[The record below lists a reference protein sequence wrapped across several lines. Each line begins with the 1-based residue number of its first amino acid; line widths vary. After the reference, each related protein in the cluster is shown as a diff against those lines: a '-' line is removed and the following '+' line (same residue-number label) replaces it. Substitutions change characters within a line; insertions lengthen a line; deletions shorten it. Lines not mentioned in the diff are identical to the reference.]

1 MLTACRDE
9 RNPERSA
16 VKCGT
21 MRIQNCG
28 MLPAEMV
35 QPVNISAWLGELD
48 LERYVGVFE
57 ANDIDMDVLRELTEA
72 DLVALGVQ
80 SVGHRRKLA
89 VAIAAL
95 RVAAMSAAA
104 GSRAERRR
112 ITVMF
117 CDLVGFTALSNAL
130 DPEDLRAVV
139 NQYHAVVLDQVRHH
153 DGLIAKF
160 MGDGVLIYF
169 GYPHAHED
177 DPERAVRAGLGI
189 LAGLK
194 AMQLQ
199 SGPLQA
205 RIGLATGRVVVGDM
219 IGEGAAQEQS
229 VVGETPNLAARLQG
243 IAAPNQMVI
252 AASTRRVL
260 GDEFRLLDLG
270 EQDVKG
276 IPRPVPAWAVLDLVE
291 PANRFEVTRRS
302 QMATMAGR
310 LSERDTLTKLRDR
323 AWGGE
328 GQVVVLSG
336 EPGIGKSRLAAWFC
350 DDCAAQPHRRIGYQ
364 CSPAHQDSP
373 LFPFI
378 KRIRQAAGLTPD
390 MDPATQWQNFEAMIA
405 GFTAEPSRFV
415 APLAA
420 MIELP
425 GQTLGVSPAQ
435 QRADTFAACLDV
447 VVAMARQRPL
457 LILFED
463 MHWADATSLE
473 LLDLIAA
480 RIRSLPVMLVAT
492 TRPETRLWWQGLTN
506 ATTLVLDRLES
517 DSMLAIVANA
527 ATDAC
532 LSAEALQQIVA
543 KAEGNPLFAE
553 EITRTVVDTGLPA
566 DPHTPGLGVPDTLHD
581 LLMARLDSMG
591 AAKEIAQIGAT
602 IGREFTAPLLQQVC
616 HHDEAE
622 LGAALLRL
630 QNAALVYR
638 RGEGVGA
645 TYVFKHALLQDAA
658 YDSLLKSRR
667 TELHQTIAEI
677 LGAQRPDQAGAEP
690 ELVAQHYAR
699 AGLLAEA
706 VGWWGHGIERAL
718 RRSAYPEALG
728 HFRNVL
734 PLIETLGETNID
746 LALLLKLQVSYG
758 QALIAVRGFAAP
770 ETSAAFV
777 RANQLA
783 MRIEDPL
790 ERYSIF
796 YGLWSGHYV
805 RGDMPAMAEA
815 AQAFL
820 DDATSKP
827 DLPYVGVAHRAYGVT
842 RWYLGDYLTG
852 QWHLERAFSLYDP
865 ERDRPLAFKFAQDAG
880 LSAMNYLGYALWP
893 LGEVDRACDTMLKA
907 SELGMAV
914 GHGGSIAYVHYYKSL
929 FECIRLEPE
938 QAAPSLEALETIT
951 QAHGLA
957 FWNRAGLGLS
967 GWVQCRRGH
976 HEEGMG
982 MIRRALAAH
991 AEERLGSMIPT
1002 VQYAQA
1008 DVARSPA
1015 EVETALEAVEDCL
1028 RRNGTDGYWLGAEML
1043 RMRGELLLRRDK
1055 RDVEAAAQAFRQ
1067 ALAVSRSQR
1076 TRSFTLRAALS
1087 LARLEGRG
1095 ALSEL
1100 RSSLEGFAETPAFRE
1115 VALAKALLET
1125 LE

>member
-1 MLTACRDE
+1 MM
-9 RNPERSA
+9 P
-16 VKCGT
+16 VG
-21 MRIQNCG
+21 
-28 MLPAEMV
+28 MV
-35 QPVNISAWLGELD
+35 QQVNITAWLGD
-48 LERYVGVFE
+48 LGLARYAAAFQ
-57 ANDIDMDVLRELTEA
+57 ANDIDLDILRELTEA
-72 DLVALGVQ
+72 DLVQLGVQ

-95 RVAAMSAAA
+95 RVDAMSAGA
-104 GSRAERRR
+104 GSRAERRQM
-112 ITVMF
+112 TVMF
-117 CDLVGFTALSNAL
+117 CDLVGFTALSNL
-130 DPEDLRAVV
+130 IDPEDLRAVL

-194 AMQLQ
+194 AMQLL

-205 RIGLATGRVVVGDM
+205 RIGLATGRVVVGDL

-229 VVGETPNLAARLQG
+229 VVGETPNLAARLQA

-252 AASTRRVL
+252 ASATRRML
-260 GDEFRLLDLG
+260 GDEFRLHDLG

-276 IPRPVPAWAVLDLVE
+276 IPQPVRAWAVLDLVE

-310 LSERDTLTKLRDR
+310 LSERDTLTRLRDR

-328 GQVVVLSG
+328 GQVVVLTG
-336 EPGIGKSRLAAWFC
+336 DPGIGKSRLAAWFC
-350 DDCAAQPHRRIGYQ
+350 DDSAGQPHRRIGYQ

-390 MDPATQWQNFEAMIA
+390 MDTATQWQRFEAMVA
-405 GFTAEPSRFV
+405 DFAAEPARLIT
-415 APLAA
+415 PLAA
-420 MIELP
+420 LVELP
-425 GQTLGVSPAQ
+425 GATTGLSPAQ
-435 QRADTFAACLDV
+435 QRAETFAACVQAV
-447 VVAMARQRPL
+447 VEMSQQRPV

-473 LLDLIAA
+473 LLNLIAA
-480 RIRSLPVMLVAT
+480 RIRTLPVILLAT

-506 ATTLVLDRLES
+506 ATTLALDRLEP

-527 ATDAC
+527 ATDAG
-532 LSAEALQQIVA
+532 LSADALQQIVV

-566 DPHTPGLGVPDTLHD
+566 DPDATGLGVPDTLHD

-591 AAKEIAQIGAT
+591 VAKEIAQIGAA
-602 IGREFTAPLLQQVC
+602 IGREFTGPLLQQVC
-616 HHDEAE
+616 DQEPSV
-622 LGAALLRL
+622 LGAALVRL
-630 QNAALVYR
+630 QNAAVVYR
-638 RGEGVGA
+638 RGEGVDA

-658 YDSLLKSRR
+658 YDSLLRSRR
-667 TELHQTIAEI
+667 TELHRTIAEI
-677 LGAQRPDQAGAEP
+677 LGAQRPDQPGAEP

-706 VGWWGHGIERAL
+706 VGWWGQGIERAL

-734 PLIETLGETNID
+734 PVIETLGESNID

-777 RANQLA
+777 RANLLA
-783 MRIEDPL
+783 TRIEDPL

-815 AQAFL
+815 AQSFL
-820 DDATSKP
+820 DDATSQP
-827 DLPYVGVAHRAYGVT
+827 DLPYIGVAHRAYGVT

-852 QWHLERAFSLYDP
+852 QWHLERALSLYDP

-893 LGEVDRACDTMLKA
+893 LGEVDRGCETMRKA
-907 SELGMAV
+907 GEMGIAS

-938 QAAPSLEALETIT
+938 CAAPSLEALETVT

-957 FWNRAGLGLS
+957 FWNRAGLGLG
-967 GWVQCRRGH
+967 GWVQCRRGN
-976 HEEGMG
+976 HEEGMD

-991 AEERLGSMIPT
+991 GEEGLGSMIPT
-1002 VQYAQA
+1002 VQYLQA

-1015 EVETALEAVEDCL
+1015 EVEAALEAVDDCL

-1043 RMRGELLLRRDK
+1043 RMRGELLLRRDE
-1055 RDVEAAAQAFRQ
+1055 RDGAGAAAAFRE
-1067 ALAVSRSQR
+1067 AIAVSRSQR
-1076 TRSFTLRAALS
+1076 TRSFTLRAASS
-1087 LARLEGRG
+1087 LARLEGRD
-1095 ALSEL
+1095 AVTDL
-1100 RSSLEGFAETPAFRE
+1100 RSALDGFEETPAFAE
-1115 VALAKALLET
+1115 VAAAQTLLMS
-1125 LE
+1125 LEP

>member
-1 MLTACRDE
+1 ML
-9 RNPERSA
+9 SA
-16 VKCGT
+16 
-21 MRIQNCG
+21 
-28 MLPAEMV
+28 AMV
-35 QPVNISAWLGELD
+35 QHVKVSAWLGELE
-48 LERYVGVFE
+48 LERYAGAFE
-57 ANDIDMDVLRELTEA
+57 ANDVDMDILRDLTES
-72 DLVALGVQ
+72 DLSALGVQ

-95 RVAAMSAAA
+95 RVAEMSAAA
-104 GSRAERRR
+104 GSRAERRQM
-112 ITVMF
+112 TVMF
-117 CDLVGFTALSNAL
+117 CDLVGFTALSNL
-130 DPEDLRAVV
+130 IDPEDLRAVV
-139 NQYHAVVLDQVRHH
+139 NEYHAIVLDQVRHNH
-153 DGLIAKF
+153 GFVAKY

-169 GYPHAHED
+169 GYPQAHED

-194 AMQLQ
+194 GMRLQ

-219 IGEGAAQEQS
+219 IGQGAAQEPS
-229 VVGETPNLAARLQG
+229 VVGETPNLAARLQS
-243 IAAPNQMVI
+243 IARPNQMVI
-252 AASTRRVL
+252 AASTRRML
-260 GDEFRLLDLG
+260 GDEFHLLDLG

-276 IPRPVPAWAVLDLVE
+276 IPGPVPAWAVLDLVE
-291 PANRFEVTRRS
+291 PANRFETTRRS

-310 LSERDTLTKLRDR
+310 LSERDAMTGLRHR
-323 AWGGE
+323 AWAGE

-336 EPGIGKSRLAAWFC
+336 DPGIGKSRLAAWFC
-350 DDCAAQPHRRIGYQ
+350 DDSAGQPHLRISYQ

-378 KRIRQAAGLTPD
+378 KRIRQTAGLTPD
-390 MDPATQWQNFEAMIA
+390 MDPATQLQRLEALIL
-405 GFTAEPSRFV
+405 GIVAEPGGAV
-415 APLAA
+415 ALIAA
-420 MIELP
+420 MIELQGEP
-425 GQTLGVSPAQ
+425 LGLSPAQ
-435 QRADTFAACLDV
+435 QRAETFAAFV
-447 VVAMARQRPL
+447 QVMVAMAQQRPL
-457 LILFED
+457 LVLFED

-473 LLDLIAA
+473 LLALMAA
-480 RIRSLPVMLVAT
+480 RIRSLPVILVAT
-492 TRPETRLWWQGLTN
+492 TRPETRLWWQGLAN
-506 ATTLVLDRLES
+506 VTLLALDRLEP
-517 DSMLAIVANA
+517 DSMLAIVQNA
-527 ATDAC
+527 ATGAC
-532 LSAEALQQIVA
+532 LSAEALQKIVV

-553 EITRTVVDTGLPA
+553 EITRTVVETGMLADT
-566 DPHTPGLGVPDTLHD
+566 DTPRLGVPDTLHD

-591 AAKEIAQIGAT
+591 VAKEIAQIGAA

-616 HHDEAE
+616 GQEDSV
-622 LGAALLRL
+622 LGAALVRL
-630 QNAALVYR
+630 QRAAVVYR
-638 RGEGVGA
+638 RGEGAGA

-667 TELHQTIAEI
+667 TELHRTIAEI
-677 LGAQRPDQAGAEP
+677 LGARRPDQPGAEP

-706 VGWWGHGIERAL
+706 VGWWGQGIERAL

-734 PLIETLGETNID
+734 PLIETLGETKID

-758 QALIAVRGFAAP
+758 QVLIAVRGFAAP

-796 YGLWSGHYV
+796 YGLWSGHFV
-805 RGDMPAMAEA
+805 RGDMPAMAES

-820 DDATSKP
+820 DDATSQP
-827 DLPYVGVAHRAYGVT
+827 DLPNIGVAHRSYGVT

-852 QWHLERAFSLYDP
+852 QWHLERAFSLYEP

-880 LSAMNYLGYALWP
+880 VSAMNYLGYALWP
-893 LGEVDRACDTMLKA
+893 LGEVDRACETMRKA
-907 SELGMAV
+907 SELGIVM
-914 GHGGSIAYVHYYKSL
+914 GHAGSIAYLHYYKSL

-938 QAAPSLEALETIT
+938 QATPSLQALETVT

-967 GWVQCRRGH
+967 GWVQCRRGN
-976 HEEGMG
+976 HEEGMD

-991 AEERLGSMIPT
+991 GEEGLGSMIPT
-1002 VQYAQA
+1002 VQFAQA

-1015 EVETALEAVEDCL
+1015 EVEVALDAVNDCL

-1043 RMRGELLLRRDK
+1043 RMRGELLLRGDR
-1055 RDVEAAAQAFRQ
+1055 RDVDGAARAFRE
-1067 ALAVSRSQR
+1067 ALAVSKSQR
-1076 TRSFTLRAALS
+1076 TRSFGLRAALS
-1087 LARLEGRG
+1087 LARLEGGKAAGDLRT
-1095 ALSEL
+1095 ALDGFVDTQAFAEVGVARAL
-1100 RSSLEGFAETPAFRE
+1100 LATLEG
-1115 VALAKALLET
+1115 
-1125 LE
+1125 